1 MNGLSKKKV
10 AVSLAC
16 LLLGALP
23 LFFVPIFKFPEI
35 IFVTGAFLYVGTMVW
50 VW

>member
-23 LFFVPIFKFPEI
+23 LFFVSIFKFPEI
-35 IFVTGAFLYVGTMVW
+35 IFVACVFIYAGTMVW